1 MPQIYMKDEVD
12 KLIADLRVEV
22 LNTLAVLTGSLDGH
36 DKSFQTINTQIQRLE
51 NLVVSTTATLEL
63 SVKKLQE
70 QQVKIDQQSR
80 LVRVMQK

>member
-1 MPQIYMKDEVD
+1 MKEEVD
-12 KLIADLRVEV
+12 KLVADLRVEV
-22 LNTLAVLTGSLDGH
+22 LNTLAVLTGTIDGH
-36 DKSFQTINTQIQRLE
+36 DKLFQTINTQIQKLE
-51 NLVVSTTATLEL
+51 NLFVSTTAPIEL

>member
-1 MPQIYMKDEVD
+1 MPQIYTKEETD
-12 KLIADLRVEV
+12 KLVADLRVEV
-22 LNTLAVLTGSLDGH
+22 LNTLAVLTGTLDGH
-36 DKSFQTINTQIQRLE
+36 DKLFQSINTQIQKLE

-63 SVKKLQE
+63 NVKKLQE